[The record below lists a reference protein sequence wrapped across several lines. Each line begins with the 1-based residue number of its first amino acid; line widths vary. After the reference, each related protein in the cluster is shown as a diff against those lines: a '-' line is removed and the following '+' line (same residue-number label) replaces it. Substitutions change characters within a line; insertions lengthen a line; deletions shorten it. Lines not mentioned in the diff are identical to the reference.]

1 MHFVNPRNYST
12 NRNNIS
18 ENPLFY
24 AWLNTWHKGFSFILF
39 LFVLPFHGFQ
49 SESWEFLADMF
60 LSSLFTLTLNLAF
73 VTYSEYFNANA
84 NGIPRTSTPWQYL
97 MVLIRKFQST
107 LKRYIRKTQYTRKR
121 WRNFQLSGIL
131 CRNEMFACIFIFESY
146 CLMHQR
152 CFKKWNCESLW
163 TTVKFRCI
171 FLFNFMER
179 YPLRKT

>member
-1 MHFVNPRNYST
+1 MAQSIFFYIISVCIAVSWFSKWKLRVSCWYVSFKSFHFNAKP
-12 NRNNIS
+12 
-18 ENPLFY
+18 
-24 AWLNTWHKGFSFILF
+24 
-39 LFVLPFHGFQ
+39 
-49 SESWEFLADMF
+49 
-60 LSSLFTLTLNLAF
+60 SLCDVFRI
-73 VTYSEYFNANA
+73 FNANA

-152 CFKKWNCESLW
+152 CFKKWNCESFIESFIETAKMKL
-163 TTVKFRCI
+163 
-171 FLFNFMER
+171 LM
-179 YPLRKT
+179 P